1 MIDNIKRFLSAL
13 QSRGLEPALLEVYG
27 WLLLRFKLRLSR
39 LNRLTSFG
47 AELRSF
53 YLSELLEKRFQGTVQ
68 YGPFKGLQLAGS
80 LKWNPQS
87 KASMLLGLY
96 EKEICDLL
104 LKESCLG
111 KKILVDLGAA
121 DGFYAVGSLRARL
134 FEYAF
139 CFESSEKGRSALQRN
154 ALINGVEKRM
164 KVFGEASVDW
174 HLNLPKDQL
183 KDMVIIFDIEGA
195 EFELLTPSVLA
206 TLKESTLIVELHHEF
221 VDRGGAKL
229 AKLIEDAKEFFV
241 PTFIRTTSRDLS
253 QITEIE
259 SFSDIDRWLLCSE
272 GRPRDAIW
280 VLLKSR
286 IVSRE

>member
-1 MIDNIKRFLSAL
+1 MIGNIKRFLSVL

-27 WLLLRFKLRLSR
+27 WLLLRLKLRLSR
-39 LNRLTSFG
+39 LDRLTSLG

-53 YLSELLEKRFQGTVQ
+53 FLSALLEERFQGKVQ
-68 YGPFKGLQLAGS
+68 YGPFKGLQLVDN

-104 LKESCLG
+104 RQESDLG

-121 DGFYAVGSLRARL
+121 DGFYAVGSLHARL

-154 ALINGVEKRM
+154 ALINGVEKKV
-164 KVFGEASVDW
+164 KVFGEASIDW

-183 KDMVIIFDIEGA
+183 NDMVIIFDIEGA

-221 VDRGGAKL
+221 FDRGSAKL
-229 AKLIEDAKEFFV
+229 DKLIEDSRKFFV
-241 PTFIRTTSRDLS
+241 PSFIRTTSRDLS